1 MRYMLLFIVAMSVH
15 ARCDAADGYV
25 AGAGKQ
31 DCQGLQAALKQ
42 EAMTAAEFQQW
53 LLGYFSGA
61 NVAYGQR
68 SKRGDVTTG
77 ATLLPDKLAEL
88 VLNKCSQN
96 PGQLVSKA
104 ADEVYAELRQSLSR
118 AR

>member
-1 MRYMLLFIVAMSVH
+1 MRQFLLFIMALSFH
-15 ARCDAADGYV
+15 TQSNAADGYV

-31 DCQGLQAALKQ
+31 DCQHLQAELKQ
-42 EAMTAAEFQQW
+42 ESMSATEFQQW

-77 ATLLPDKLAEL
+77 ATVLPGKLAEL

-96 PGQLVSKA
+96 PAQPVSKA
-104 ADEVYAELRQSLSR
+104 ADEVYSELRQSNQ
-118 AR
+118 

>member
-1 MRYMLLFIVAMSVH
+1 MRYILLFITALSLNPESK
-15 ARCDAADGYV
+15 AAEGYV

-31 DCQGLQAALKQ
+31 DCQGLQADLKQ

-77 ATLLPDKLAEL
+77 ATMLPNRLAEL

-96 PGQLVSKA
+96 PGLPVYKV
-104 ADEVYAELRQSLSR
+104 ADEVYSELRQSNQ
-118 AR
+118 